1 MLNELTSRSTLY
13 AAFER
18 VRENGGCRGSDGV
31 SLTDFHENL
40 EFEIDHLQDRLIR
53 RRYHPL
59 PLLRFQVP
67 KSEAKLR
74 SLSVP
79 TVRDR
84 VVQTAIYKLTRE
96 IFEAE
101 FQDCSYAFREGRS
114 VKDAVH
120 RIDELRRQ
128 GFRWVVDADI
138 EGFFD
143 NIDHDR
149 LIDRLRSL
157 PLDPYVL
164 SLFERWI
171 RAEIYDG
178 TQIVPLERGIPQG
191 SVVSPMLA
199 NLFLDELDENLALF
213 GQTLVRYADDFLVLC
228 KTPEDASQALELTD
242 YLLADLHLK
251 LNHEKTRL
259 TSFEE
264 GFKFL
269 GAIFLKGEIYRPFD
283 RSKPEMTTPHF
294 PPPLDL
300 ATYLELKHL
309 EEAYGSALS
318 HRAGID
324 CPQDQ

>member
-1 MLNELTSRSTLY
+1 MLDELTSRSTLY
-13 AAFER
+13 TAFER

-53 RRYHPL
+53 RRYYPL

-67 KSEAKLR
+67 TSEAKLR

-84 VVQTAIYKLTRE
+84 VVQTAVYKLTRE

-114 VKDAVH
+114 VKDADH
-120 RIDELRRQ
+120 RIEELRRQ

-143 NIDHDR
+143 NIDHDK
-149 LIDRLRSL
+149 LIDRLRRL

-178 TQIVPLERGIPQG
+178 TRIVPLARGIPQG

-199 NLFLDELDENLALF
+199 NLFLDELDESLVLF
-213 GQTLVRYADDFLVLC
+213 DQTLVRYADDFLVLC
-228 KTPEDASQALELTD
+228 KTPEAASQALELTD
-242 YLLADLHLK
+242 YLLAELHLK

-264 GFKFL
+264 G
-269 GAIFLKGEIYRPFD
+269 
-283 RSKPEMTTPHF
+283 
-294 PPPLDL
+294 
-300 ATYLELKHL
+300 
-309 EEAYGSALS
+309 
-318 HRAGID
+318 
-324 CPQDQ
+324 